1 MEDKI
6 LELKNASVHYGGVVA
21 LDSVDVALERGEVL
35 AVMGPNGAG
44 KSTVLKALFG
54 LAPLESGHVE
64 FLGKTIKP
72 MPHKLVQAGVV
83 FVPQGRRVFPS
94 LSVKENLELGAL
106 VTSSRFAARSRLDEV
121 LQLFPALKI
130 KISASAGLLSGGQQ
144 QMVAIGRG
152 LMSKPEVLLLD
163 EPTLGLA
170 PKIVKEVFAAIQ
182 EINQCFGTSIIV
194 VEHNVRSL
202 LTIAHRGYVLDKG
215 KVVAHGSAA
224 HLKETQIMQKVFL
237 GQME

>member
-1 MEDKI
+1 MTEPI
-6 LELKNASVHYGGVVA
+6 LQLKNTSVHYGGVTA
-21 LDSVDVALERGEVL
+21 LANVDIELRRGEVL
-35 AVMGPNGAG
+35 ALMGPNGAG

-54 LAPLESGHVE
+54 LVPLESGHVE
-64 FLGKTIKP
+64 FMGNTIKP
-72 MPHKLVQAGVV
+72 QPHKLVQAGVV

-106 VTSSRFAARSRLDEV
+106 VTSSRYAARSRLDEV

-130 KISASAGLLSGGQQ
+130 KISASAGMLSGGQQ

-152 LMSKPEVLLLD
+152 LMSKPEILLLD

-182 EINQCFGTSIIV
+182 EINQRFGTSIIV

-202 LTIAHRGYVLDKG
+202 LDIAHRGYVLDKG
-215 KVVAHGSAA
+215 KVVAHGTAA
-224 HLKETQIMQKVFL
+224 HLKETQVMQKVFL
-237 GQME
+237 GALE